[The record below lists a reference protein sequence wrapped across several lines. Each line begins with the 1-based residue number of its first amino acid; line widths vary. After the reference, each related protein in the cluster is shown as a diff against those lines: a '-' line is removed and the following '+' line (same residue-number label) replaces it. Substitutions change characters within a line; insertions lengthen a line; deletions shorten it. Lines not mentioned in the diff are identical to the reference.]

1 MSPIVQDNN
10 QHGGSGNDPVT
21 PFLAMQEHSH
31 TTGVLPKVTNGDFM
45 MRVNE
50 VRSEDEN
57 GITASNVGVSGT
69 HQRMQKDAV
78 TH

>member
-1 MSPIVQDNN
+1 MTPAVQDSHR
-10 QHGGSGNDPVT
+10 QGSSGNDPVT
-21 PFLAMQEHSH
+21 PFLAMQEHSQ
-31 TTGVLPKVTNGDFM
+31 TAGVLPKVTGGDFM

-50 VRSEDEN
+50 IRSEDEN
-57 GITASNVGVSGT
+57 GMPASNVGVSGT